1 MATDNPSSIKVPK
14 ATLYKMVSYKGSTG
28 GKKYTPLSSA
38 DEMGKMQGDMGKGF
52 QAVIGG
58 INSLGASINSIALGV
73 QSMTS
78 SLKTSIGKQVKAANR
93 IEKVQKE
100 AIKEEDIREK

>member
-14 ATLYKMVSYKGSTG
+14 ATLYKMVSYKGSIG

-58 INSLGASINSIALGV
+58 INSLGASINSICLLY
-73 QSMTS
+73 TS
-78 SLKTSIGKQVKAANR
+78 PSPRDATLSRMPSSA
-93 IEKVQKE
+93 
-100 AIKEEDIREK
+100 

>member
-1 MATDNPSSIKVPK
+1 MATNPASIKVPK
-14 ATLYKMVSYKGSTG
+14 AALYKMVSYKGSTG
-28 GKKYTPLSSA
+28 GKKYTPLQSA

-58 INSLGASINSIALGV
+58 INSLGASINSIALGM

-78 SLKTSIGKQVKAANR
+78 SMKLAVAKQIKQANK
-93 IEKVQKE
+93 IEKVQE
-100 AIKEEDIREK
+100 DAIKRR